1 MYFSPELI
9 AQYHR
14 PVSGA
19 AALIDEIV
27 NELDSW
33 PGVHAERRSQDLI
46 VVHYEHL
53 DLGALDRNSGVAE
66 LHFSPAERDEL
77 VEHGDAEPTYPSHNA
92 ANVRHDVR
100 GPADVE
106 AVLALFRRRYSDLRG
121 EDDPY
126 SSQDP

>member
-1 MYFSPELI
+1 MFRSALV

-19 AALIDEIV
+19 SALIGEIV
-27 NELDSW
+27 SELGTW
-33 PGVHAERRSQDLI
+33 PGVHAERRSEDLI
-46 VVHYEHL
+46 AVRYEHF
-53 DLGALDRNSGVAE
+53 DLGTLDRSSGVAA

-77 VEHGDAEPTYPSHNA
+77 VEHGDAEPTYPSHDA
-92 ANVRHDVR
+92 ANVSHDVR

-106 AVLALFRRRYSDLRG
+106 AVLALFRRRYRDLRG

-126 SSQDP
+126 RSQDP

>member
-1 MYFSPELI
+1 MYFGPELI
-9 AQYHR
+9 AQYDR
-14 PVSGA
+14 RVSGA

-27 NELDSW
+27 SELEIW
-33 PGVHAERRSQDLI
+33 PGVHVERRPEDLI
-46 VVHYEHL
+46 VVRYEQL
-53 DLGALDRNSGVAE
+53 DLGALDRNSGVTE

-77 VEHGDAEPTYPSHNA
+77 VEHGDAEPAYPSHSA

-106 AVLALFRRRYSDLRG
+106 AVLALFRRRYRDVRG